1 MKMKYKQIY
10 SFLPEDFNFMDEKTY
25 ENINKDLVRSI
36 FTSNIR
42 IRIVNNEVGNLIT
55 VEIPIGG
62 YIDSKQVIMLEKV
75 SDMIEEAAKKLDKPI
90 KIYTLVPGRKQ
101 TDEENTMKNKI
112 LPEVRLAVND
122 SYVPLIEDDIIIAKK
137 INEKS
142 HIL

>member
-1 MKMKYKQIY
+1 
-10 SFLPEDFNFMDEKTY
+10 
-25 ENINKDLVRSI
+25 
-36 FTSNIR
+36 
-42 IRIVNNEVGNLIT
+42 
-55 VEIPIGG
+55 
-62 YIDSKQVIMLEKV
+62 
-75 SDMIEEAAKKLDKPI
+75 MIEEAAKKLDKPI

-142 HIL
+142 HTL